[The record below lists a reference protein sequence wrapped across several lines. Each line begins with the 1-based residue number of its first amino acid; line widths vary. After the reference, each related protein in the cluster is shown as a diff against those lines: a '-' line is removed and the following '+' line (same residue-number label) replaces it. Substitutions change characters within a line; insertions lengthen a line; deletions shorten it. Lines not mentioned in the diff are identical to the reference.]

1 MPSMISQ
8 RVHRILRPLDSFRA
22 SGSAEAT
29 KEEPGSTRV
38 DRKPDALGEL
48 ALHRSD
54 GPERIV
60 IREGGIEMHAASGPT
75 TIAYGQI
82 EDVSLE
88 TSSSKAFPTVHIR
101 LRNGQRHAI
110 SGFYATGRFS
120 DAYEFV
126 RFLSR
131 ARTDSQASSS
141 GSEGH

>member
-8 RVHRILRPLDSFRA
+8 RVHRILRRLESFRA
-22 SGSAEAT
+22 PGSAEAT

-38 DRKPDALGEL
+38 DRKPEALGEL
-48 ALHRSD
+48 ALRLSD
-54 GPERIV
+54 GPGRIV
-60 IREGGIEMHAASGPT
+60 IREGGIEIHTASEPT

-88 TSSSKAFPTVHIR
+88 TPTSKAFPTVQIR

-110 SGFYATGRFS
+110 SGFHATGRLS

-131 ARTDSQASSS
+131 ARTDSQASSN